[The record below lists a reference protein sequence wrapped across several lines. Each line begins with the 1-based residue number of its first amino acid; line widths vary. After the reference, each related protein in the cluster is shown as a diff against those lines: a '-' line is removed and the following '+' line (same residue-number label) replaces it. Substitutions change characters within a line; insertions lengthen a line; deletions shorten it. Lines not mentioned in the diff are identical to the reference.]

1 MTADRVRP
9 ELTIAHTPHA
19 SFESGFCSG
28 WTRPD
33 SRSICTRDWHPL
45 SCGASGIESNSPHAR
60 ALPTAAGA
68 PVTPSRLDR
77 PVPPLWLPVLAGL
90 PLGICLL
97 LMALPIMGHGNA
109 TLARTLYLS
118 AFVLWVL
125 PLTLIQRWLWRR
137 GTPVWRIALVLLA
150 TTYVMAVITRLLSI
164 ALQQWGAGDLARPLA
179 PGGIDASLLL
189 RGLEGAWLVLVAYCA
204 IHAVVAYYAALR
216 HEHAARLEAQALAR
230 SAELLALRYQLQ
242 PHFLFNT
249 LNAISTLVAEERGVE
264 ARRMLARLGDFLRCV
279 LDARSG
285 HEVTLAEEI
294 TMTETYLEIE
304 KIRLG
309 RRLMLSWH
317 LDDGVL
323 GAQVPCLLLQ
333 PLVENAIRHGIAPR
347 SAPGRLDIRIVRDRD
362 ALDIRIGN
370 DMPASGALSPRSG
383 ERHPA
388 VGLDNVRARIARL
401 YPDAAS
407 LRAGI
412 DDHGRYCVAV
422 TLPLRFAPAQAGPET
437 AA

>member
-1 MTADRVRP
+1 MR
-9 ELTIAHTPHA
+9 
-19 SFESGFCSG
+19 
-28 WTRPD
+28 
-33 SRSICTRDWHPL
+33 
-45 SCGASGIESNSPHAR
+45 
-60 ALPTAAGA
+60 A
-68 PVTPSRLDR
+68 PVTPVRIGQPL
-77 PVPPLWLPVLAGL
+77 PPLWLPLLAGL

-97 LMALPIMGHGNA
+97 LMALPIMGYGNA

-125 PLTLIQRWLWRR
+125 PLTLLQRWLWRR
-137 GTPVWRIALVLLA
+137 GTPVWLIALVLLL
-150 TTYVMAVITRLLSI
+150 TTYLMAVLTRLLSV
-164 ALQQWGAGDLARPLA
+164 ALQQWLSGNLVSPLS
-179 PGGIDASLLL
+179 PGGMDPSLLL

-216 HEHAARLEAQALAR
+216 HEQTGRLEAQALAR

-294 TMTETYLEIE
+294 AMTETYLEIE

-309 RRLMLSWH
+309 KRLILSWR
-317 LDDGVL
+317 LEDGVL
-323 GAQVPCLLLQ
+323 GARVPCLLLQ

-347 SAPGRLDIRIVRDRD
+347 SAPGRLDIQIERDRD
-362 ALDIRIGN
+362 SLGIRIGN
-370 DMPASGALSPRSG
+370 DLPSSGESSPRPD
-383 ERHPA
+383 ERHTA
-388 VGLDNVRARIARL
+388 VGLDNVRARITRL
-401 YPDAAS
+401 YPDAAT
-407 LRAGI
+407 LRTGI
-412 DDHGRYCVAV
+412 DDYGRYRVAV
-422 TLPLRFAPAQAGPET
+422 TLPLSFGPAHTGPAT
-437 AA
+437 VA